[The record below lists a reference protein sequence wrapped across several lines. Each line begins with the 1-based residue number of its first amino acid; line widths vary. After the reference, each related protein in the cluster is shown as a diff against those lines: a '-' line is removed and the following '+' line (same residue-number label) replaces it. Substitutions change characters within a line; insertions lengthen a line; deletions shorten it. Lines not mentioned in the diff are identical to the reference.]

1 MATVNEDVT
10 LGQEGERIDFKEI
23 LSTIRRQIWK
33 VLALTV
39 VVTLLSIALVLHAV
53 PKFTTT
59 GVLYLGD
66 AQTGQ
71 QSQQQSEANN
81 LNFLADF
88 TSNSD
93 IETSVGL
100 IQSHALVEQSILE
113 TGLNSPVTPA
123 DSGQMRFWKWHF
135 QHGNAID
142 AYAPDPGGVDAT
154 FASFD
159 KPIKGPVGF
168 RISFSDNGQYAIT
181 KGGGLFTAPTLV
193 LNGILGQPAAGGGL
207 RLLLKPVVAGTV
219 PAAGTSYKLSVAS
232 AQALAESIIKGTKLK
247 VVAGGTVV
255 LPTKV
260 VTLTL
265 LWPNPYDGTRFVN
278 QLMQDFIATQL
289 IWKTESASS
298 TEKFVRDQLSS
309 VERSLADADQA
320 ISSFQSK
327 SGIVGVEDENSKELV
342 DELYQ
347 YQTQRTALQIQKDA
361 LEKLAG
367 EINHTDKG
375 ELNPYLVSQASDLVL
390 SNLISNL
397 AGAEVQLEALR
408 VQFTAD
414 SPQLKVQQ
422 ATVDKLQSSVQTIV
436 NNDLAAVTEN
446 LRSTDVQIAQFQN
459 RMSKLPG
466 EQQEI
471 IRLQRSSDVLGKL
484 YVLLMEEA
492 EQAEVSKAAT
502 IINTRI
508 VNPAEVPLVATSPNA
523 SQSVIIGLFLGLLA
537 GVAAAFAGRMLSSRF
552 QTEDEIRSRFRLP
565 IFGVI
570 PTTQPNRM
578 AGVLASD
585 MQNRFAES
593 LRFMRTNL
601 YLATAGKGP
610 QVILI
615 TSASDA
621 DGKTTIAA
629 NLAKFLAN
637 DKKSVLFIDADLHSG
652 RAHEALKVA
661 QSPGLTEWILN
672 NQRPDFR
679 TIVGEQFKILSS
691 GVLPYNPSEVLSD
704 PAFSQIIATLKR
716 EFDYILLDSPPLPG
730 VSDGMTLGQYADI
743 ILSIVGVGHTQRDLF
758 ASHMY
763 ELSKLQRPQGLI
775 INAVGDAP
783 VGHDNA
789 YIYAIKHAYPA
800 KASGYS
806 LVSVL
811 ASLKTL
817 TKKLL

>member
-23 LSTIRRQIWK
+23 LNTVRRQIWK
-33 VLALTV
+33 VAALTV
-39 VVTLLSIALVLHAV
+39 LITLLSIALALHAV

-66 AQTGQ
+66 AQNGQ
-71 QSQQQSEANN
+71 QSQQQNQANN
-81 LNFLADF
+81 LSFLADF

-100 IQSHALVEQSILE
+100 IQSHAVIEQSILE
-113 TGLNSPVTPA
+113 TGLNSPVTSA
-123 DSGQMRFWKWHF
+123 SQGSMRYWKWRF
-135 QHGNAID
+135 MYGTAVS
-142 AYAPDPGGVDAT
+142 AYSPDPTGVQAS
-154 FASFD
+154 FASFAD
-159 KPIKGPVGF
+159 PIKGPLKFKIKFGE
-168 RISFSDNGQYAIT
+168 NGQYEIT
-181 KGGGLFTAPTLV
+181 EGGGWFKAPTLI
-193 LNGILGQPAAGGGL
+193 LNGVLGQPAAGGGL
-207 RLLLKPVVAGTV
+207 RLLLKPVVPGTT
-219 PAAGTSYKLSVAS
+219 PAAGAVFTVSVTS
-232 AQALAESIIKGTKLK
+232 AQAMAESIIKGTALK

-289 IWKTESASS
+289 VWKTESASS
-298 TEKFVRDQLSS
+298 TEKFVKDQLSS
-309 VERSLADADQA
+309 VERSLANADQA
-320 ISSFQSK
+320 ISDFQSK

-361 LEKLAG
+361 LQKLAG

-446 LRSTDVQIAQFQN
+446 LRSTDVQIAQFQD

-484 YVLLMEEA
+484 YVVLMEEE

-502 IINTRI
+502 IMNTRI
-508 VNPAEVPLVATSPNA
+508 VSAAEVPLVATSPNPL
-523 SQSVIIGLFLGLLA
+523 QSVLIGVLLGLFAGIGFAFGGRLL
-537 GVAAAFAGRMLSSRF
+537 SNRF
-552 QTEDEIRSRFRLP
+552 QTEDEIKARFKLP
-565 IFGVI
+565 VFGVI
-570 PTTQPNRM
+570 PARQPSRA
-578 AGVLASD
+578 AGILATD
-585 MQNRFAES
+585 MQSRFAES
-593 LRFMRTNL
+593 LRFVRNNL
-601 YLATAGKGP
+601 YLASTGKSS

-629 NLAKFLAN
+629 NLAKCLASDN
-637 DKKSVLFIDADLHSG
+637 KRVLLIDADLHSG
-652 RAHEALKVA
+652 RAYEALKVA

-672 NQRPDFR
+672 NQKPDYR
-679 TIVGEQFKILSS
+679 IIAGERFKILPS
-691 GVLPYNPSEVLSD
+691 GVLPHNPSEVLND
-704 PAFSQIIATLKR
+704 PAFSQIISGLKQ

-730 VSDGMTLGQYADI
+730 VSDGMTLGNYADM

-758 ASHMY
+758 ASHVY
-763 ELSKLQRPQGLI
+763 ELSKLRRVHGLI
-775 INAVGDAP
+775 INAVGDSP
-783 VGHDNA
+783 VGQDNA

-800 KASGYS
+800 KVSAYS
-806 LVSVL
+806 LEGVV